1 MTRETAMPVTR
12 ITL

>member
-1 MTRETAMPVTR
+1 MTRETAMPVTW